1 MFLRILALKPLHYFS
16 HKNKYF
22 ADLYINVNNIK
33 AMTVVNNEIQFIMSD
48 NNTYYLTGDNNEETE
63 ETIEMIMDY
72 ISKPLHE
79 RPPYIELNDITHYTR
94 NQLYAMPGGKPPKEM
109 K

>member
-1 MFLRILALKPLHYFS
+1 
-16 HKNKYF
+16 
-22 ADLYINVNNIK
+22 
-33 AMTVVNNEIQFIMSD
+33 MTVVNNEIQFIMTD
-48 NNTYYLTGDNNEETE
+48 NNIYYLTGDDKKETDT
-63 ETIEMIMDY
+63 TIEMIMDY